1 MSGNGSGQQ
10 DVDIDLGGL
19 FRAVWD
25 RRVKVLLAT
34 ACVAAL
40 AFGAAK
46 MIAPDYQSETRVLIE
61 SREPEFSGS
70 NQNAQTGSDR
80 VFDESGILSQVQ
92 VLRSADLIK
101 QVARNMKLYELKEF
115 DPSADPSAV
124 SDLMVMLGLKKN
136 PLEMPP
142 EERVLKE
149 FTSKLQVYQVEK
161 SRVIAIA
168 FTSKDRQLAAAI
180 PNEMAKVFLSLQSGA
195 KLDTNSEA
203 SRWLE
208 PEIANLREKVRDAE
222 AKVAAYRSS
231 SDLLPTGETT
241 NFATRQLTDISSE
254 LTRVRGE
261 RANAEAR
268 AEGVRAALASGRE
281 ADTIADVVGSPMIQ
295 RLKET
300 EANLQGQVADL
311 STTLLDG
318 HPRLKALK
326 SQVEGIRVQI
336 RSETRKILS
345 SLENEAKVGELREQ
359 QLTQQLNALKAKSA
373 QAGEEEVGLRAL
385 EREATAQRQLLE
397 TYLARYREATSR
409 TVENAT
415 PADARVISSAVV
427 PTGASFPKVM
437 PITIVAALATFLLSC
452 IIIMLGEL
460 FSGRALRP
468 VSVGA
473 ERPPV
478 RSRPEIAA
486 VAAADVPDEKLEI
499 SPALSDAIDLPPL
512 APLAAAEAGG
522 VSDDPSG
529 EAIEPDFSIEA
540 VADHLRESGVRIAI
554 SVSPG
559 GDEGSTATVMLARLI
574 AEEDRKV
581 VLIDLTG
588 SACPTRLMARSA
600 QLPGITN
607 LLAGEVAFT
616 ETIHA
621 DRFSDAHI
629 IPQGDADPRLAMR
642 GIERLQMI
650 IDALTNAYDL
660 VLVECGPADEG
671 AVDKI
676 ARRDGAEIILSAPA
690 VTDERIVEVLTGFGE
705 AGYRDIVLMTGRGEP
720 GPDYPDRHAA

>member
-46 MIAPDYQSETRVLIE
+46 MIAPDFQSETRVLIE

-124 SDLMVMLGLKKN
+124 SDLMVMLGLRKN

-180 PNEMAKVFLSLQSGA
+180 PNEMAKVFLSVQSGA

-208 PEIANLREKVRDAE
+208 PEIANLREKVREAE

-241 NFATRQLTDISSE
+241 NFATRQLTDISTE

-268 AEGVRAALASGRE
+268 AEGVRAALASGRD
-281 ADTIADVVGSPMIQ
+281 ADTIADVVSSPMIQ

-326 SQVEGIRVQI
+326 SQVEGIRAQI

-345 SLENEAKVGELREQ
+345 SLENEAQVGALREQ

-468 VSVGA
+468 VSAGT
-473 ERPPV
+473 ERRPAP
-478 RSRPEIAA
+478 SRPAIAA
-486 VAAADVPDEKLEI
+486 VAAADAGDDKPVI
-499 SPALSDAIDLPPL
+499 SSELNDAIDMPPL
-512 APLAAAEAGG
+512 APLVAAEAED
-522 VSDDPSG
+522 VVKAPDG
-529 EAIEPDFSIEA
+529 ETAEPDFSIEA
-540 VADHLRESGVRIAI
+540 VADHLRENEVRIAI

-607 LLAGEVAFT
+607 LLAGEVPFT

-629 IPQGDADPRLAMR
+629 IPQGDADPRTAMR

-676 ARRDGAEIILSAPA
+676 ARRGDAEIILSAPS
-690 VTDERIVEVLTGFGE
+690 VSDERIVEVLTGFGE
-705 AGYRDIVLMTGRGEP
+705 AGYRDIVLMTGRGET
-720 GPDYPDRHAA
+720 GPDYTDRDAA

>member
-1 MSGNGSGQQ
+1 MSGNGGGQQ

-46 MIAPDYQSETRVLIE
+46 MIAPDYQSETRLLIE

-70 NQNAQTGSDR
+70 NQNSQTGSDR

-101 QVARNMKLYELKEF
+101 QVARNMKLHELKEF

-124 SDLMVMLGLKKN
+124 SDLMVMLGIKKN

-142 EERVLKE
+142 EERILKE

-168 FTSKDRQLAAAI
+168 FTSKNRQLAAAI

-195 KLDTNSEA
+195 KLDTNAEA

-208 PEIANLREKVRDAE
+208 PEIANLREKVREAE

-254 LTRVRGE
+254 LARVRGE
-261 RANAEAR
+261 RANAQAR
-268 AEGVRAALASGRE
+268 AEGVRAALASGRNVN
-281 ADTIADVVGSPMIQ
+281 TIADVVGSPMIQ

-326 SQVEGIRVQI
+326 SQVEGIRAQI
-336 RSETRKILS
+336 RAETRTVLS

-409 TVENAT
+409 TADAT
-415 PADARVISSAVV
+415 PADARIISNAVV

-452 IIIMLGEL
+452 IIIMLSEL

-468 VSVGA
+468 VTAGA
-473 ERPPV
+473 ERPPA
-478 RSRPEIAA
+478 RPRPAIAA
-486 VAAADVPDEKLEI
+486 VAAAGSGTDTSAMPPVLDDAVELSPL
-499 SPALSDAIDLPPL
+499 SPAI
-512 APLAAAEAGG
+512 AAEAT
-522 VSDDPSG
+522 DAAP
-529 EAIEPDFSIEA
+529 EQIHETAEPDFSIEA
-540 VADHLRESGVRIAI
+540 VADHLRENEVRIAI

-574 AEEDRKV
+574 AEDDRKV

-588 SACPTRLMARSA
+588 SGCPTRLMARSA

-607 LLAGEVAFT
+607 LLAGEVPFT
-616 ETIHA
+616 DTIHA

-629 IPQGDADPRLAMR
+629 IPQGDADPLLAMR

-660 VLVECGPADEG
+660 VLVECGPADENS
-671 AVDKI
+671 VDKI
-676 ARRDGAEIILSAPA
+676 ARRGGAEIILSAPS
-690 VTDERIVEVLTGFGE
+690 VSEEMIVKVLTGFGE
-705 AGYRDIVLMTGRGEP
+705 AGYRDVVLMTGGGET
-720 GPDYPDRHAA
+720 GPDYPDRDAA